1 MDGNGVTQKDLRA
14 LFDGKRGAVRQA
26 DIYTHLFV
34 LTMEPLDFQ
43 FPYTP
48 YPIQNEF
55 MAALYETLS
64 AGKIGIFES
73 PTGTVRSRSTPRS
86 INLEDSQRNAGQIA

>member
-1 MDGNGVTQKDLRA
+1 MSGGGVTQKDLCIIWR
-14 LFDGKRGAVRQA
+14 RRQV
-26 DIYTHLFV
+26 DILHL
-34 LTMEPLDFQ
+34 LTMEPIDFQ

-48 YPIQNEF
+48 YAIQKEF

-73 PTGTVRSRSTPRS
+73 PTGTVRRDRRHRSSLKGSPPHS
-86 INLEDSQRNAGQIA
+86 GQIA